1 MGVRSLHRAGLGL
14 LGLATIVADLLV
26 TKCLHN
32 AEFYYDKKYEIVEE
46 DGTIPRLSHEGVG
59 RSSCCMSVCFACL
72 SALRVL
78 AFKPNGYSLLRVLY
92 SLA

>member
-1 MGVRSLHRAGLGL
+1 MRIRSSHHVGLGL

-46 DGTIPRLSHEGVG
+46 DGKMILVPHEPVE
-59 RSSCCMSVCFACL
+59 STSFCL
-72 SALRVL
+72 CVL
-78 AFKPNGYSLLRVLY
+78 LCVF
-92 SLA
+92 